1 MKREFCGSCVL
12 KHAVQARVLALEA
25 RKGYPVHRAFSM
37 GHLAEAEDE
46 ALERMPETAARIREE
61 RLKMEKDLNYMPDW
75 EELAI
80 LIGTDAMLPGYDG
93 GIP

>member
-1 MKREFCGSCVL
+1 MKREFCGACVQ
-12 KHAVQARVLALEA
+12 KHVMQARALSLES
-25 RKGYPVHRAFSM
+25 RKGYPVHRSFAQ

-46 ALERMPETAARIREE
+46 ALERMPETALIIREE

-75 EELAI
+75 EALAV
-80 LIGTDAMLPGYDG
+80 LVGTDAMLPGYDG